1 MTKEQ
6 KIAYL
11 CLLPSLVLMGTV
23 IFYPICNTFVT
34 AFYRVNP
41 FGMRIKFWGWMN
53 FIRLFSR
60 EEFWSS
66 LYNTFIWTGGVVGF
80 TVIWSLGLSLVLNEK
95 FKGRSLTRGIL
106 LLPWATSLII
116 TALIWRWILN
126 PEYGLLNHFLSQIG
140 LLHGRINWVARWETS
155 FPMMIWIGIL
165 VSIPFTTTVFL
176 AGLQAIPLQL
186 YEAANVEGAGS
197 WARFRYITMPLL
209 KPVFTIALLLNVIY
223 VFNSFPIIWAI
234 TGGDPADT
242 THIIVTYLYKVA
254 FFYNDFGLAS
264 AMALIVF
271 IILLSF
277 SIIYTMV
284 YYKGELY

>member
-11 CLLPSLVLMGTV
+11 CLVPSLILMATV
-23 IFYPICNTFVT
+23 IFFPIGNTFLT

-41 FGMRIKFWGWMN
+41 YGIRLKFWGLTN
-53 FIRLFSR
+53 FTRLFSR
-60 EEFWSS
+60 EEFWTS
-66 LYNTFIWTGGVVGF
+66 LNNTFIWTGGVVGF
-80 TVIWSLGLSLVLNEK
+80 TIIWSLGLSLALNER
-95 FKGRSLTRGIL
+95 FKGRSVARSIL
-106 LLPWATSLII
+106 MLPWATSLII
-116 TALIWRWILN
+116 TALVWRWILN

-140 LLHGRINWVARWETS
+140 ALRERVNWVAEWRTS

-176 AGLQAIPLQL
+176 AGLQSIPLQL
-186 YEAANVEGAGS
+186 YEAAKVEGAGS
-197 WARFRYITMPLL
+197 WQRFRYITMPLL
-209 KPVFTIALLLNVIY
+209 KPVFTIAVLLNVIY
-223 VFNSFPIIWAI
+223 VFNSFPIIWAV

-242 THIIVTYLYKVA
+242 THIIITYLYKVA
-254 FFYNDFGLAS
+254 FFYNDFGVAS
-264 AMALIVF
+264 AMAIIVF

-277 SIIYTMV
+277 SMVYTTI

>member
-11 CLLPSLVLMGTV
+11 CLVPSLILMATV
-23 IFYPICNTFVT
+23 IFFPIGNTFLT

-41 FGMRIKFWGWMN
+41 YGIRLKFWGLTN
-53 FIRLFSR
+53 FTRLFSR
-60 EEFWSS
+60 EEFWTS
-66 LYNTFIWTGGVVGF
+66 LNNTFIWTGGVVGF
-80 TVIWSLGLSLVLNEK
+80 TIIWSLGLSLALNER
-95 FKGRSLTRGIL
+95 FKGRSVARSIL
-106 LLPWATSLII
+106 MLPWATSLII
-116 TALIWRWILN
+116 TALVWRWILN

-140 LLHGRINWVARWETS
+140 ALRERVNWVAEWRTS

-176 AGLQAIPLQL
+176 AGLQSIPLQL
-186 YEAANVEGAGS
+186 YEAAKVEGAGS
-197 WARFRYITMPLL
+197 WQRFRYITMPLL
-209 KPVFTIALLLNVIY
+209 KPVFTIAVLLNVIY
-223 VFNSFPIIWAI
+223 VFNSFPIIWAV

-242 THIIVTYLYKVA
+242 THIIITYLYKVA
-254 FFYNDFGLAS
+254 FFYNDFGVAS
-264 AMALIVF
+264 AMAIIVF

-277 SIIYTMV
+277 SVVYTTI